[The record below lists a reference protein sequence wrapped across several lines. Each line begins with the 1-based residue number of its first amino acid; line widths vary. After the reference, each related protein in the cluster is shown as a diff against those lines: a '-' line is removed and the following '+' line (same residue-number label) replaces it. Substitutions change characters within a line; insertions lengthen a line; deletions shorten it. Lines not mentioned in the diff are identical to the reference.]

1 MNNARKLTAVR
12 LPVKHI
18 QQLAALAKER
28 DLDLS
33 DMIRQAVR
41 EFCEREQQDSEQPA

>member
-12 LPVKHI
+12 LPVSHI
-18 QQLAALAKER
+18 QQLSELAKKR

-41 EFCEREQQDSEQPA
+41 EFCERETKQQETQ

>member
-1 MNNARKLTAVR
+1 MKNARKLTAVR
-12 LPVKHI
+12 LPVLHI

-41 EFCEREQQDSEQPA
+41 EFCERETKQQETR

>member
-1 MNNARKLTAVR
+1 MKNARKLTAVR
-12 LPVKHI
+12 LPIGHI
-18 QQLAALAKER
+18 QQLSELAKKR

-41 EFCEREQQDSEQPA
+41 EFCEREKQQETR